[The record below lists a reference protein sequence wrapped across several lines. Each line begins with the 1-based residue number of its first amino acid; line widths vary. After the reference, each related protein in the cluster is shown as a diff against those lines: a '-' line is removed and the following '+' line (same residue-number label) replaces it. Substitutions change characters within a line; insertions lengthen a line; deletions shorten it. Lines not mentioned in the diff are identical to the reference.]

1 MIEKDI
7 TRKVIEISHKPKI
20 ICGKVFPELNKLKG
34 KTSIS
39 KKSLILI

>member
-20 ICGKVFPELNKLKG
+20 ICGKVFPKLKV
-34 KTSIS
+34 T
-39 KKSLILI
+39 